1 MANNPVNKFTI
12 LYQLS
17 LADIRERTRRYSFLI
32 TMLGVLYFGYLVI
45 TGKYSVQFGDCRT
58 IYDSVWAGSLMAVCS
73 SVMIILVGFYL
84 VKGSISRDRKTE
96 VGQIIASTSL
106 SNIYYIISKF
116 FSNLIILWFI
126 TAVLVHVA
134 FITLLFQNESGYID
148 LWGFISPFIFISIPA
163 TMFTASAAVLFDTVK
178 WLRGSVGNIL
188 YLFIA
193 EFSIVFG
200 MLEIPFM
207 DLAGFSI
214 FTSSVQAA
222 IEAVFPGEKI
232 GMVMGFIALDKTLQV
247 DEYRIFDWNGIVWT
261 NAALMLR
268 LFWIGIAGVVT
279 GLALPF
285 FDRFDPALI
294 KRKLTRKTHKKNAIT
309 DSIEKSTAVSN
320 LPYKSL
326 SQPVLRFSLTNMIIA
341 ELRLALKGFH
351 WVWYAIALGFVVLQI
366 VTPFEIA
373 RQFFVPGAM
382 IWPIVIWS
390 SMGTRELHFNTG
402 QLLFSSPEPV
412 ARQFP
417 AVLLSGLLIAFGSV
431 SPMIIRALGT
441 GEGMYALSLIIGVV
455 FVPTLALMFGTLTR
469 SKKMFEV
476 VYLMLWYI
484 GSIDKLTAIDVLGT
498 LEASVN
504 PAKLI
509 VLAILTILFLIIAFQ
524 TRRLQVMQ
532 S

>member
-1 MANNPVNKFTI
+1 MNKIST

-32 TMLGVLYFGYLVI
+32 TMLGVLFFGYLVI

-58 IYDSVWAGSLMAVCS
+58 VYDSVWAGSLMAVCS
-73 SVMIILVGFYL
+73 SVMIILIGFYL

-96 VGQIIASTSL
+96 VGQIIASTQISG
-106 SNIYYIISKF
+106 ITYIISKF
-116 FSNLIILWFI
+116 ISNLLILLLM
-126 TAVLVHVA
+126 TAVLAIVA
-134 FITLLFQNESGYID
+134 FITLLYRNESGFID
-148 LWGFISPFIFISIPA
+148 LWGFVSPFIFISIPA
-163 TMFTASAAVLFDTVK
+163 TMFTAAAAVFFDTVK
-178 WLRGSVGNIL
+178 WLRGSVGNII
-188 YLFIA
+188 YLFVA

-214 FTSSVQAA
+214 FSDSVRTA
-222 IEAVFPGEKI
+222 IEAIFPGEKV

-268 LFWIGIAGVVT
+268 LFWIGVAGVVT
-279 GLALPF
+279 GLAIPF

-294 KRKLTRKTHKKNAIT
+294 KHKLSRKANKKKAVT
-309 DSIEKSTAVSN
+309 ESIEQSTALTN

-326 SQPVLRFSLTNMIIA
+326 SLPVLRFSLTNMIVA
-341 ELRLALKGFH
+341 ELRLALKGYH
-351 WVWYAIALGFVVLQI
+351 WFWYAIALGLFFAQVF
-366 VTPFEIA
+366 TPFEIA
-373 RQFFVPGAM
+373 RQFIVPGAM
-382 IWPIVIWS
+382 IWPLIIWS
-390 SMGTRELHFNTG
+390 SMGTRELHFNTS

-417 AVLLSGLLIAFGSV
+417 AVWLSGLLIAIGSV
-431 SPMIIRALGT
+431 SPMILRALGT
-441 GEGMYALSLIIGVV
+441 GEGMYALALIIGVI
-455 FVPTLALMFGTLTR
+455 FVPSLALMFGTLTR

-484 GSIDKLTAIDVLGT
+484 GSVDKLAAIDVLGT
-498 LEASVN
+498 LEASVT
-504 PAKLI
+504 PTKLI
-509 VLAILTILFLIIAFQ
+509 VLSILTIVFIIAAFQ
-524 TRRLQVMQ
+524 TRRIQVNR